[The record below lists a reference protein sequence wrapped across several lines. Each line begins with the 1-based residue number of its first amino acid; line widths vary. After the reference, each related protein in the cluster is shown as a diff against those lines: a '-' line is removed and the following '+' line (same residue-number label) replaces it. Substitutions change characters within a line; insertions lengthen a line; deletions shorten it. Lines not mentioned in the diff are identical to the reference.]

1 MNLTVHADGEESDSN
16 CPAGLQSGAG
26 PAFDKTFVQLD
37 EFLVSSWSYSLAR
50 RACGPR
56 TALFHGS
63 PTVKMMVVIRVGFL
77 LRFVNGPVF
86 MFRRTIET
94 VQFER

>member
-1 MNLTVHADGEESDSN
+1 MNLTVHADREESYSN

-50 RACGPR
+50 RACGP
-56 TALFHGS
+56 
-63 PTVKMMVVIRVGFL
+63 
-77 LRFVNGPVF
+77 
-86 MFRRTIET
+86 
-94 VQFER
+94 